1 MRWCDIPRPEV
12 PHSPQGADRPQGS
25 PLNLPTTSRVNAARM
40 DFLYENRYDVSEET
54 MSAAMQAR
62 LWPKNMV
69 GVVEVATLKA
79 IRERQQHEKFLRNRT
94 EALRLALEEVTS
106 QELIGRWY
114 LPTRQMG
121 AH

>member
-1 MRWCDIPRPEV
+1 M
-12 PHSPQGADRPQGS
+12 
-25 PLNLPTTSRVNAARM
+25 TSRGRRFLTHHKALTGLKDPPSTYQQLLELLLIRSKKQSFFFLFDQVNAARM

-106 QELIGRWY
+106 QVC
-114 LPTRQMG
+114 
-121 AH
+121 